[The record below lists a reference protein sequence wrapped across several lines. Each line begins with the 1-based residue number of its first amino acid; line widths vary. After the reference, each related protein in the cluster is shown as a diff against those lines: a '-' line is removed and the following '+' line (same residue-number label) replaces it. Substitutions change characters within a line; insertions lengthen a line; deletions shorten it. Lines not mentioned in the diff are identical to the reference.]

1 MEDRMRRT
9 RRRNLRK
16 RSLWLRR
23 WSIMARLELVRLID
37 GKALGAHGGV
47 WTGAARRSM
56 CGQNDSVKN
65 IIKMRIAR
73 QYMDQ
78 F

>member
-1 MEDRMRRT
+1 MG
-9 RRRNLRK
+9 
-16 RSLWLRR
+16 
-23 WSIMARLELVRLID
+23 RLELVRLID